1 VSGPLDASLRV
12 WPLAGLPEIGAGD
25 DLAGLIADSLRLG
38 PGLLDGDVLVVTSK
52 VVSKALGLRAPV
64 GVGRCDLVVSE
75 SVRIVAERDTS
86 TGPTRIVEAHSGV
99 VAAAAGVDASNTGP
113 SGEVLLLPRDP
124 DAVTEGLHGE
134 LAGYFPG
141 VSFAVILSDTAG
153 RPWRGGQVDFALGAC
168 GLRVIDD
175 HRGGRDADGRA
186 LEVTAI
192 AVADELAATGD
203 LVKGKA
209 KKVPV
214 ALIRGAGEWVLPA
227 DEADAAS
234 RWRDGARRLVRT
246 GPGDWFAMGH
256 VEAVRAAL
264 GHPPGSASSYAV
276 GIPSVNRETTAARM
290 ARAIRLALAR
300 PGTAPAGEPGAA
312 GEPGEPGAAGTAG
325 TAGTRRAGTSEPGA
339 AYVEVVVEDDGGCCA
354 EVPVADEFAAGYL
367 AARLE
372 VALMSEGLAAS
383 VKRTPTGLRVRT

>member
-1 VSGPLDASLRV
+1 MESLDASLGV

-64 GVGRCDLVVSE
+64 GLGRRDLVVSE

-99 VAAAAGVDASNTGP
+99 VAAAAGVDTSNTGP

-153 RPWRGGQVDFALGAC
+153 RPWRGGQVDFALGAS

-175 HRGGRDADGRA
+175 HRGGQDADGRA

-264 GHPPGSASSYAV
+264 GHPPGSASSYSV

-290 ARAIRLALAR
+290 ARAIRLALTL
-300 PGTAPAGEPGAA
+300 PGTGQADAAGEVVVGDPSAGEPGV
-312 GEPGEPGAAGTAG
+312 G
-325 TAGTRRAGTSEPGA
+325 EPGA
-339 AYVEVVVEDDGGCCA
+339 AYVEVVVEGDGGCCA
-354 EVPVADEFAAGYL
+354 VVPVADGFAAGYV

-383 VKRTPTGLRVRT
+383 VERTPTGLRVRT